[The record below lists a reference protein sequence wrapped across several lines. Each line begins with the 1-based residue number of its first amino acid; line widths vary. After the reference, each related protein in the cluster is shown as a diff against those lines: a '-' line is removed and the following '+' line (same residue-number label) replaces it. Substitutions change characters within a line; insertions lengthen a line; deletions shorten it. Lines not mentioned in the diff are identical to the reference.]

1 VGPGTPGTRLEVK
14 LDTGGHNIVEVKGR
28 VRIYRD
34 DRVRHEGGRIA
45 LNDQRTAAPRQP
57 VRAAG
62 PTVGHAV
69 ELGRQLV
76 DRRGGGRA

>member
-45 LNDQRTAAPRQP
+45 LNY
-57 VRAAG
+57 
-62 PTVGHAV
+62 
-69 ELGRQLV
+69 
-76 DRRGGGRA
+76 